1 MVACAPAQ
9 KTRRLNSPCVPD
21 SLRADTMS
29 ETENL
34 RIVRCPGCGGKSI
47 YGERNAYRPFCS
59 ERCKNADLGAW
70 ASEAFRV
77 AADPFANDDSA
88 EPTLPE

>member
-1 MVACAPAQ
+1 M
-9 KTRRLNSPCVPD
+9 KE
-21 SLRADTMS
+21 S
-29 ETENL
+29 EKL

-77 AADPFANDDSA
+77 SADPTENEDSA
-88 EPTLPE
+88 EPAPPQ